1 MGVMRRWTRAWGL
14 AALLGG
20 WLLPLA
26 AQTPI
31 PMTPR
36 DFHVPGTQF
45 GDMPPGNLLDP
56 AVCQACHGNYPPAQ
70 VAKEPYAT
78 WAGSLMALGG
88 KDPLYF
94 AQVTNANQDVANV
107 GSFCTRCHLPVS
119 VVTGHVAQADG
130 STLDARDKQ
139 GVSCH
144 FCHSM
149 VDPVYKPGISP
160 PEDASI
166 LAALGAVPEYASN
179 AMFVLDPE
187 GRRRGPREDASP
199 MHEFIVSPFHRDAA
213 LCGTCHDVGNV
224 AVSKQANGTYRYNA
238 IDTESPSHDPAQQF
252 PLERTYTEWKLST
265 FAKDGV
271 DLGGRFGGTR
281 GPVVATCQDCHMPGL
296 AAPPCNFCAERPDL
310 ASHEFAGAAVPS
322 LDLIAAHTAGDP
334 EVNPAHIAAG
344 RERALSMLQRA
355 ATIELAR
362 DGDTVVA
369 RVVNQTGHKL
379 PTGHIE
385 GRRAWL
391 NLRHY
396 DAGGSL
402 IGESGRYDLAA
413 AALDEASTTVYE
425 MHVGLSADAAAA
437 TGLPAGTTTHMALAD
452 TIEKD
457 TRIPPRGFDNA
468 AYAEGG
474 SPAVGISY
482 ADGQYWHERRYAIP
496 AGTYRISATLYY
508 QTLTRHYIEALR
520 DGNVTDDWGNVLHD
534 LWQQT
539 GRGAPVAMATA
550 DLYTDDT
557 LFANGFDPVAKET
570 KATKSTET

>member
-1 MGVMRRWTRAWGL
+1 MGKRMSMRRRLDRGAWLGV
-14 AALLGG
+14 LLGT

-36 DFHVPGTQF
+36 DFHVPGTQV
-45 GDMPPGNLLDP
+45 GDMPPANLLDP
-56 AVCQACHGNYPPAQ
+56 GVCKTCHGNYPA
-70 VAKEPYAT
+70 ADADKDPYAS

-107 GSFCTRCHLPVS
+107 GSFCTRCHLPVA

-130 STLDARDKQ
+130 STLDAHDRQ
-139 GVSCH
+139 GVTCH

-160 PEDASI
+160 PEDESI
-166 LAALGAVPEYASN
+166 LAALDAIPAYFSN

-187 GRRRGPREDASP
+187 GRRRGPRADASP

-224 AVSKQANGTYRYNA
+224 AVSRQANGTWRYNA
-238 IDTESPSHDPAQQF
+238 VDAESPNHDPAQQF

-265 FAKDGV
+265 FASSGV
-271 DLGGRFGGTR
+271 DLGGRFGGNR
-281 GPVVATCQDCHMPGL
+281 GPVVSTCQDCHMPTL
-296 AAPPCNFCAERPDL
+296 AGPPCSFCTERPDL

-322 LDLIAAHTAGDP
+322 LDLIAAYTAGDP
-334 EVNPAHIAAG
+334 QVNPAHIAVG

-362 DGDTVVA
+362 VGNELVA

-385 GRRAWL
+385 GRRVWL
-391 NLRHY
+391 NLRFL
-396 DAGGSL
+396 DAGGAL
-402 IGESGRYDLAA
+402 LAETGGYDMATA
-413 AALDEASTTVYE
+413 ELDAGSTTVYE

-437 TGLPAGTTTHMALAD
+437 TGLPAGETTHMALAD

-457 TRIPPRGFDNA
+457 TRIPPHGFANA
-468 AYAEGG
+468 AYNAAGA
-474 SPAVGISY
+474 PVVGIAY
-482 ADGQYWHERRYAIP
+482 ADGQHWHERRYPLP
-496 AGTYRISATLYY
+496 ASAHRVTATLYY

-520 DGNVTDDWGNVLHD
+520 DGNSTDNWGKALHQ
-534 LWQQT
+534 LWTQT
-539 GRGAPVAMATA
+539 GRGAPVAMATEILSLQDA
-550 DLYTDDT
+550 V
-557 LFANGFDPVAKET
+557 FANGFE
-570 KATKSTET
+570 

>member
-1 MGVMRRWTRAWGL
+1 MGVTGRWGRFGWL
-14 AALLGG
+14 AVLLGA

-36 DFHVPGTQF
+36 DFHVPGTQV
-45 GDMPPGNLLDP
+45 GDMPLSNLLEP
-56 AVCQACHGNYPPAQ
+56 NVCKACHGNYQPAD
-70 VAKEPYAT
+70 ASKEPYAT

-94 AQVTNANQDVANV
+94 AQVTTANQDVANV
-107 GSFCTRCHLPVS
+107 GSFCNRCHLPVA
-119 VVTGHVAQADG
+119 VVSGHVAQADG
-130 STLDARDKQ
+130 STLDAHDKQ
-139 GVSCH
+139 GVTCH

-166 LAALGAVPEYASN
+166 LAALEAVPEYASN

-187 GRRRGPREDASP
+187 GRRRGPREDANP
-199 MHEFIVSPFHRDAA
+199 MHELIVSPFHRDAA

-252 PLERTYTEWKLST
+252 PLERTYTEWKLSA
-265 FAKDGV
+265 FADGGV

-281 GPVVATCQDCHMPGL
+281 GPRVSTCQDCHMPGL
-296 AAPPCNFCAERPDL
+296 AGPPCNFCDVRPDL

-322 LDLIAAHTAGDP
+322 LDLIAAYTADDP
-334 EVNPAHIAAG
+334 AVDPAHIAAG

-355 ATIELAR
+355 ATIELAH
-362 DGDTVVA
+362 DAGELIA
-369 RVVNQTGHKL
+369 RVINHTGHKL

-391 NLRHY
+391 NLRFY
-396 DAGGSL
+396 DSSNALLGQTGG
-402 IGESGRYDLAA
+402 YDLATA
-413 AALDEASTTVYE
+413 ELDEASTTVYE

-468 AYAEGG
+468 AYIEGG
-474 SPAVGISY
+474 APVVGISY
-482 ADGQYWHERRYAIP
+482 ADGQYWHERRYP
-496 AGTYRISATLYY
+496 LPVGTQHVIATLYY

-520 DGNVTDDWGNVLHD
+520 DGNVTDNWGTLLHS
-534 LWQQT
+534 LWEDT
-539 GRGAPVAMATA
+539 GRGAPITMTSTT
-550 DLYTDDT
+550 LYLVDRV
-557 LFANGFDPVAKET
+557 FANGFD
-570 KATKSTET
+570 